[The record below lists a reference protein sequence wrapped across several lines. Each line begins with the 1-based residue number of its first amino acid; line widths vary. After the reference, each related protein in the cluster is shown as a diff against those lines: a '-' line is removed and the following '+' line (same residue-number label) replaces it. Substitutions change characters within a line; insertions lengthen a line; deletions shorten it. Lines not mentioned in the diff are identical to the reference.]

1 VLRVLSKAIL
11 AMLGFLFVAVA
22 VLRGALELS
31 HTRSWIADT
40 LEATLSRDDIRVE
53 IEDLGGSLP
62 FAPTAA
68 RVSIADAVGVW
79 LTIEGLRVDVTPL
92 ELLSREVHARTL
104 TADRVTMSRRPVPD
118 DKPFELR
125 PLRLGV
131 RVDALDVRELRF
143 GREVLGADQGAGEIG
158 PISAHASGTVDLRR
172 LTLDVV
178 VSGST
183 PRVGERLYSDDVAA
197 GAAELELHARGA
209 IEAPSGELELGVS
222 DLSIADIVVA
232 RIDLRAK
239 AERLGMGERRYRV
252 ELSGTTLDLRGLPE
266 PAQSL
271 VGGEPVLNGAV
282 RFGESMRVFDV
293 DALSL
298 AAATFA
304 AELTA
309 RGSASGDV
317 EVPRFTATWPDL
329 GAIAGAAPWLER
341 GTLRLRGAGRIE
353 GAFNVTPDRTPRLRA
368 DVALKG
374 EDLVFDDARLQA
386 LAGSQPLLSA
396 TIASPPGSAGASDR
410 VAWTA
415 DAIALVAAK
424 LRAGGKAAFDTTKK
438 RGSAELEIALPEL
451 AALSGGEQGFAL
463 SGALR
468 SKVVAEGTAD
478 AFDVTAELK
487 PEGLRVGK
495 SGEIAGN
502 VALVGSG
509 SPAATQARLEGR
521 LTLGGAPLVARGRG
535 EYLNERRSL
544 RVESLELSGLAAK
557 ADAKGEIF
565 VDSKLAS
572 GTVTLGSSDLSK
584 LAHAV
589 GFQATGTLEGRVDLT
604 QDRGVQRVRFVAN
617 GAGLRIEG
625 DGLGLFVAE
634 SASAKG
640 ELRDPFGR
648 LDIELDSSAGDVSWR
663 DAEMDRVRLDI
674 KRSDGKARFDVE
686 AAGRYRG
693 SFDLHAEGRH
703 SGSRQAA
710 TVVIEEIVGTL
721 RGHSLRNTRP
731 VELALRDG
739 NLAVRDLALAID
751 GGALEG
757 TWGQGGLRA
766 VGRVRAVDLPLDL
779 VGLAT
784 ERISFGGRLTAE
796 IERSARGEDLVARL
810 RTQDAAIVASDGQ
823 AAAQEFSLDLNAR
836 AGTWRSLLD
845 AKIVASTDGSTLDL
859 SADLPFGL
867 VGGTTGS
874 ALRGRVAGTLM
885 ANIIDDLLLPDDERL
900 RGKLDLDLALGGT
913 LRSPR
918 LDGYARGQLDYA
930 SGATGMQLHVEEI
943 VLKAE
948 GRRVDVVTLRGGDG
962 QRGRV
967 EGSGVVELAD
977 GPSPAHYD
985 LRLAL
990 SEMYVARLDEVDLRG
1005 NGELKLLGPSDSL
1018 TLAGVFRA
1026 EEATLRIPDR
1036 LPPDIEVLPV
1046 EHVNLRDSRRP
1057 ASTAEEAA
1065 GSSPVALDL
1074 EIAFPSRLRV
1084 EDPNLDSEWRG
1095 TLFVRGDSAHPDIQ
1109 GRLEVLRG
1117 RFDLAGIRFKATE
1130 GKLTFEEATNIPEID
1145 VTAVAERNDI
1155 EATLRLQGPANA
1167 PTIDLSSDPAL
1178 PQDEILSRLM
1188 FGETAGTLTAG
1199 QSIQLAQA
1207 AARLSGRGP
1216 GIGSAVLSRL
1226 RRIAGV
1232 DRIEIKDSGDPEESS
1247 TSVSVGKYIG
1257 SRVYVSYDQSV
1268 HGESSKARVEVE
1280 MTKHLSA
1287 ETEVGQNETASVG
1300 LRWRWKY

>member
-1 VLRVLSKAIL
+1 MLRGLSKAIL
-11 AMLGFLFVAVA
+11 ATLGLLLVAVA
-22 VLRGALELS
+22 VLRGALELPA
-31 HTRSWIADT
+31 TRSWIADT
-40 LEATLSRDDIRVE
+40 LEAALSLDDIRVE

-62 FAPTAA
+62 FAPTAQ

-92 ELLSREVHARTL
+92 DLFSRQVHARML
-104 TADRVTMSRRPVPD
+104 AADRVTMVRRPVPD
-118 DKPFELR
+118 DKPFHLR
-125 PLRLGV
+125 PLRLDV
-131 RVDALDVRELRF
+131 RVDALDVRELRV
-143 GREVLGADQGAGEIG
+143 GREALGAALGEGEIG
-158 PISAHASGTVDLRR
+158 PISARASGTVDLRR

-178 VSGST
+178 VSGSI
-183 PRVGERLYSDDVAA
+183 PRVGERLYSGEVAA
-197 GAAELELHARGA
+197 GAAQLELHARGA
-209 IEAPSGELELGVS
+209 IEAPGGELELGVS
-222 DLSIADIVVA
+222 DLSIADVAVA
-232 RIDLRAK
+232 RLDLRAK

-252 ELSGTTLDLRGLPE
+252 ELSSTTQDLRGLPE
-266 PAQSL
+266 AAQTL
-271 VGGEPVLNGAV
+271 VGGEPVLNGVV
-282 RFGESMRVFDV
+282 RFGESMWDFDV

-309 RGSASGDV
+309 SGSASGDV
-317 EVPRFTATWPDL
+317 DVPRFTATWPDL

-341 GTLRLRGAGRIE
+341 GTLRLRGAGRVE
-353 GAFNVTPDRTPRLRA
+353 GAFGGAAVGARRLRA

-374 EDLVFDDARLQA
+374 EDVVFDDPRLQA
-386 LAGSQPLLSA
+386 LSGSQPLLSA
-396 TIASPPGSAGASDR
+396 TIASPGPAGEVDQE
-410 VAWTA
+410 AWTV

-424 LRAGGKAAFDTTKK
+424 LRVGGEAAFDTAKR

-451 AALSGGEQGFAL
+451 AALRGGENDVEL

-468 SKVVAEGTAD
+468 GKLVAEGTAD
-478 AFDVTAELK
+478 AFDATVELK

-502 VALVGSG
+502 VTLVGSG
-509 SPAATQARLEGR
+509 STAATQARLESR
-521 LTLGGAPLVARGRG
+521 LTLGGVPLVARGRG
-535 EYLNERRSL
+535 EYLGERRAI
-544 RVESLELSGLAAK
+544 RVKSLELSGLAAK

-572 GTVTLGSSDLSK
+572 GTVTIGSSDLSK
-584 LAHAV
+584 LARAIGFEAAGAV
-589 GFQATGTLEGRVDLT
+589 EGRIDLT
-604 QDRGVQRVRFVAN
+604 EDRGVQRARFVAS
-617 GAGLRIEG
+617 GEGLRIEG
-625 DGLGLFVAE
+625 DGFGPVAAE

-640 ELRDPFGR
+640 EFRDPLGR
-648 LDIELDSSAGDVSWR
+648 LDMELDSSAGDVSWR
-663 DAEMDRVRLDI
+663 EAEMDRVRLDI
-674 KRSDGKARFDVE
+674 KRSDGNTRFDID
-686 AAGRYRG
+686 ATGRYRG
-693 SFDLHAEGRH
+693 DFDLHAEGRH
-703 SGSRQAA
+703 SGNRQAA
-710 TVVIEEIVGTL
+710 TVVIEEIAGTL

-731 VELALRDG
+731 VELVLRDG
-739 NLAVRDLALAID
+739 DLAVRDLALAID
-751 GGALEG
+751 SGALEG
-757 TWGQGGLRA
+757 MWGQGGLRA

-779 VGLAT
+779 VGVAT
-784 ERISFGGRLTAE
+784 ERVSFGGRLTGE

-810 RTQDAAIVASDGQ
+810 RTEDAAIVASEGQ
-823 AAAQEFSLDLNAR
+823 AATQGFSLDLNAS

-845 AKIVASTDGSTLDL
+845 AKIVSSTDGSTLDL
-859 SADLPFGL
+859 NADLPFGL
-867 VGGTTGS
+867 VGGTTGG
-874 ALRGRVAGTLM
+874 ALRGRIAGTLM

-900 RGKLDLDLALGGT
+900 RGKLDLDLTLGGT

-918 LDGYARGQLDYA
+918 LDGDARGQLDYA
-930 SGATGMQLHVEEI
+930 SGATGMQLHVDEI

-948 GRRVDVVTLRGGDG
+948 GRRVEVVTLRGGDG

-967 EGSGVVELAD
+967 EGSGGIELA
-977 GPSPAHYD
+977 GGTSPARYD

-1005 NGELKLLGPSDSL
+1005 SGELKLLGPSDSL

-1026 EEATLRIPDR
+1026 KDATLRIPDR

-1046 EHVNLRDSRRP
+1046 EHVNLADSRRP
-1057 ASTAEEAA
+1057 ASIPEAA
-1065 GSSPVALDL
+1065 PASSPIALDL
-1074 EIAFPSRLRV
+1074 EIAFPSRIRV

-1109 GRLEVLRG
+1109 GGLEVIRG
-1117 RFDLAGIRFKATE
+1117 RFDLAGIRFTATE
-1130 GKLTFEEATNIPEID
+1130 GKLTFEETTNIPEID

-1167 PTIDLSSDPAL
+1167 PTIDLSSNPAL

-1257 SRVYVSYDQSV
+1257 NRVYVSYDQSV